1 MNSSYYLFTN
11 LLSEEETKIVT
22 GIIRHIEKGERRVG
36 IQQLA
41 NENYTS
47 ATSIMK
53 MCKRLGFDGYSELY
67 YHLMQQKSRL
77 SETAQVETL
86 AQIVDNYSDSLVQQ
100 FCVYLEQYHDQKIFT
115 SGKGFSDVVAAY
127 IVQRLSICGFFAFN
141 NVHFYDFMIFQ
152 KENGG
157 MATNIEPAVIFAISQ
172 SGETEPV
179 INDVRQARK
188 NGYKV
193 IAFTRRGDSTLA
205 RLADL
210 LFIVDGARQT
220 LVGGIPN
227 QFFGHVILAF
237 EELMG
242 AFFSRDAHGTN

>member
-11 LLSEEETKIVT
+11 LLSEEERKIIT

-67 YHLMQQKSRL
+67 YHLMQQESRL
-77 SETAQVETL
+77 PEVPQDEAL
-86 AQIVDNYSDSLVQQ
+86 GQIVDNYSDNLVTQ
-100 FCVYLEQYHDQKIFT
+100 FCTLLDQYCDQKIFT

-141 NVHFYDFMIFQ
+141 NVHFYDFMIFRE
-152 KENGG
+152 ENGRI
-157 MATNIEPAVIFAISQ
+157 ATNIEPAIIFAISQ

-179 INDVRQARK
+179 INDVRQARQ

-193 IAFTRRGDSTLA
+193 IVFTKREDSTLA

-242 AFFSRDAHGTN
+242 AYFNKPRGIGN